1 MSAWPQSIARVIRR
15 TERPA
20 ALAEPAPATEAET
33 LSQTA
38 APVVEIPP
46 NDPIVAYFQS
56 APGAVDLDGLELDSP
71 ALDQLREAGVRLAVP
86 LVSQGELVGLLNL
99 GPRLSD
105 QGYST
110 DDLKLLNSL
119 AAQAAPAL
127 QVAQLVRRQEAEA
140 RSRERIEQE
149 LRVATL
155 IQQNFLPKQLPD
167 LPGWQVSAYYRPARE
182 VGGDFYDFVELPDGQ
197 IGLLIGDVTDKGV
210 PAAMVMAATRSV
222 LRASAA
228 RGRLPRRGARARQ

>member
-15 TERPA
+15 SERPA
-20 ALAEPAPATEAET
+20 AVEETPAVEPQPAAATPAPA
-33 LSQTA
+33 
-38 APVVEIPP
+38 VEISP

-71 ALDQLREAGVRLAVP
+71 ALEELRAAGVRLAVP

-105 QGYST
+105 QDYST
-110 DDLKLLNSL
+110 DDRKLLNSL

-167 LPGWQVSAYYRPARE
+167 LPG
-182 VGGDFYDFVELPDGQ
+182 
-197 IGLLIGDVTDKGV
+197 
-210 PAAMVMAATRSV
+210 
-222 LRASAA
+222 
-228 RGRLPRRGARARQ
+228 

>member
-15 TERPA
+15 TERAGRSRRTVPV
-20 ALAEPAPATEAET
+20 E
-33 LSQTA
+33 A
-38 APVVEIPP
+38 APQPQEQLDVRPIEISP

-56 APGAVDLDGLELDSP
+56 APGAVELDELELESP
-71 ALDQLREAGVRLAVP
+71 ALDALREAGVTLVVP

-105 QGYST
+105 QDYST
-110 DDLKLLNSL
+110 DDSKLLDSL

-149 LRVATL
+149 LRVAHADPAE
-155 IQQNFLPKQLPD
+155 LPP
-167 LPGWQVSAYYRPARE
+167 ARAARPARLARLDAYYQP
-182 VGGDFYDFVELPDGQ
+182 G
-197 IGLLIGDVTDKGV
+197 
-210 PAAMVMAATRSV
+210 
-222 LRASAA
+222 A
-228 RGRLPRRGARARQ
+228 RGRRRLLRLLRAARRPDRRRRSATSPTRASRPRW

>member
-20 ALAEPAPATEAET
+20 PAAAPAEAASPPQE
-33 LSQTA
+33 QVA
-38 APVVEIPP
+38 AQPIEISP

-56 APGAVDLDGLELDSP
+56 APGAVDLDELELDSP
-71 ALDQLREAGVRLAVP
+71 ALETLRAAGVKLAVP

-105 QGYST
+105 QDYSS
-110 DDLKLLNSL
+110 DDRKLLDSL

-149 LRVATL
+149 LRVATT
-155 IQQNFLPKQLPD
+155 IQQNFLPRELPD
-167 LPGWQVSAYYRPARE
+167 LPAGTCLPTTALRARS
-182 VGGDFYDFVELPDGQ
+182 
-197 IGLLIGDVTDKGV
+197 
-210 PAAMVMAATRSV
+210 AATSMTSSSCRTATSG
-222 LRASAA
+222 S
-228 RGRLPRRGARARQ
+228 

>member
-20 ALAEPAPATEAET
+20 AAAD
-33 LSQTA
+33 
-38 APVVEIPP
+38 APVDAASPQQEQLDVRPIEISP

-56 APGAVDLDGLELDSP
+56 APGAVDLEELELDSP
-71 ALDQLREAGVRLAVP
+71 ALEALREAGVKLAVP

-105 QGYST
+105 QDYST
-110 DDLKLLNSL
+110 DDRKLLDSL

-149 LRVATL
+149 LRVATT
-155 IQQNFLPKQLPD
+155 IQQNFLPRHLPD
-167 LPGWQVSAYYRPARE
+167 LPGWDVSAYYRPARRS
-182 VGGDFYDFVELPDGQ
+182 
-197 IGLLIGDVTDKGV
+197 
-210 PAAMVMAATRSV
+210 AATSTTSSSCR
-222 LRASAA
+222 RPAS
-228 RGRLPRRGARARQ
+228 GS